1 MVSQSLIETII
12 PYISALSLWSALFVL
27 LPVLVRFK
35 KAKQEHK
42 KLYRHYILCILP
54 IGLLNLIFLSTKYQF
69 LDLFYGL
76 NIIVITIIYLGRFQ
90 FIRYVYNGE
99 SKFAYSQKWE
109 VYLLGAAILLFGY
122 MRLSR
127 ALGILD
133 SVTGSI
139 FSFDSNST
147 RDIRQIFV
155 ISFFLVMESTLMI
168 LQHREVTKAKQRG
181 IYLPKLITLHWISI
195 LGLLF
200 RCGLSI
206 MMILHF
212 NPGIMI
218 GLALSLFAPI
228 LFVVWSQSFVTMEID
243 QWQESV
249 LQKKLSN
256 KALFTDFLSR
266 LDLEHLYKRSDVT
279 IKDCA
284 VMMNVS
290 EHSMRSSIS
299 EYSRE
304 PLSNILN
311 WYRAKA
317 LYGLF
322 EELGGTHTLQAL
334 GQEVGFTSVSTM
346 RRAIQYFYEE
356 SPSQFVKGQRSFSAL
371 ESLAE

>member
-1 MVSQSLIETII
+1 
-12 PYISALSLWSALFVL
+12 
-27 LPVLVRFK
+27 
-35 KAKQEHK
+35 
-42 KLYRHYILCILP
+42 
-54 IGLLNLIFLSTKYQF
+54 
-69 LDLFYGL
+69 
-76 NIIVITIIYLGRFQ
+76 
-90 FIRYVYNGE
+90 
-99 SKFAYSQKWE
+99 
-109 VYLLGAAILLFGY
+109 
-122 MRLSR
+122 
-127 ALGILD
+127 
-133 SVTGSI
+133 
-139 FSFDSNST
+139 
-147 RDIRQIFV
+147 
-155 ISFFLVMESTLMI
+155 MI

-181 IYLPKLITLHWISI
+181 IYLPKLITLRWISI